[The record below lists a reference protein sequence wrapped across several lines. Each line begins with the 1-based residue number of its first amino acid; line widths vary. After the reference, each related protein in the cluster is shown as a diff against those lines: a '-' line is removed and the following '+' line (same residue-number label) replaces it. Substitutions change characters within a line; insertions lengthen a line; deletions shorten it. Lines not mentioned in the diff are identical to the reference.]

1 MDLSGSTLPKCL
13 AAYKISLHCLSRLSK
28 HTFRQQVHASPSAAV
43 HVVPHCLPWSEGQ
56 MLELQLHVSC
66 KSQL

>member
-1 MDLSGSTLPKCL
+1 MSGSTLPKCL

-28 HTFRQQVHASPSAAV
+28 HTFPQPVKAPPSAAV